1 MPIYLGGNNITGGFT
16 TEEKR
21 QFNNSINLIN
31 EQMNTKAN
39 KEDLDSKIWSMDNMG
54 QDIKEAM
61 AGQVTRDRLSNVI
74 CGRDFEVNQTKAYPG
89 ISCTVNNAPK
99 GKNITIK
106 CKITIKNTM
115 NGIRFTYSY
124 GSAYQDNNFVDK
136 PLLNVEKVY
145 EHTWENTS
153 DRVITSFFIGVNSN
167 SSSANLNALIKEVRL
182 YIDGKEHFDFDMQ
195 NDTGLTDLTDYNYT
209 LASRKFIK
217 DAIGSLN
224 TDVTV
229 TKLDSSIFGKKYE
242 VSGFTYAYPKV
253 YLVKFK
259 QQYPSG
265 NIKFSFK
272 VTPKNRMDYVK
283 ITTNAWQSPE
293 YQIRVIYPNE
303 TTLIEGSIAPTR
315 EFDMLGISLSTSS
328 PTACLDGIYEDFII
342 KIDDNIV
349 DFEMAT
355 ASINEEEGK
364 TIVDVSEE
372 QYLVASKLYV
382 KEHTDKS
389 IEALQDNF
397 KHGDKTIHYNALN
410 EDIVGNCFYIHKI
423 SAYPGIKFNL
433 NLKINQG
440 QRVQLVYKAKII
452 EGNTGHHC
460 TFNYGGSYSTLQCN
474 ATEIGKV
481 QEVKSNVMEFSADKT
496 ITMVS
501 IAKNS
506 NNPNTTCHQY
516 IYDPCV
522 VVDGVRY
529 PLTEGMLKE
538 DSDALTLQSIK
549 EEVPIL
555 ATKKFVEDSIN
566 TALNGIEKRE
576 FVLPFVNNLYVVQ
589 GSKRKQSV
597 PIFIDYL
604 YNGNKDKILFENGE
618 DRAYIREA
626 ILSPNSQSANIL
638 NTKETLKFK
647 SETLNVSDV
656 TFNKISI
663 EEKTPNGKIR
673 LLTIGDSVT
682 AGAIT
687 EKQYWAV
694 ARELFA
700 LEDIDRK
707 RNSDVM
713 FLGSNNVRNTTIN
726 YNGVEKQVKSCACGI
741 SSWSL
746 NHWLTNS
753 SSHFVYDNNGTPT
766 FSILKWIERYRT
778 HLDDGTK
785 LELGDSRL
793 GTEITSSNIDNI
805 QCCTPNIV
813 YINSTHN
820 GGTIEQHEQMIEIIQ
835 REIPGCKIIV
845 GSPMPLTGT
854 WHKEKYVGKDWL
866 DDEGC
871 ITGPNYSWGGG
882 YGTSRIESL
891 NYYTQRERE
900 NADNTFY
907 FMPQVVTMPTV
918 ESLEYDLVDCGVKMM
933 KQPTKVNQL
942 PKEHP
947 STLTHKIWG
956 YELYALLKYIS
967 GIEQGV
973 TNNFDT
979 VPLFN

>member
-1 MPIYLGGNNITGGFT
+1 MSIYLGGKNIAGGGGLT
-16 TEEKR
+16 TVLEE
-21 QFNNSINLIN
+21 NI
-31 EQMNTKAN
+31 A
-39 KEDLDSKIWSMDNMG
+39 D
-54 QDIKEAM
+54 
-61 AGQVTRDRLSNVI
+61 GQVTRSKLSNVI
-74 CGRDFEVNQTKAYPG
+74 CGRDFEVNITKAYPG
-89 ISCTVNNAPK
+89 INFTVNNAPA

-106 CKITIKNTM
+106 CKITTKNTIG
-115 NGIRFTYSY
+115 GIRFTYNY
-124 GSAYQDNNFVDK
+124 GGSYQDNTFVDN
-136 PLLNVEKVY
+136 PLINVEKVY
-145 EHTWENTS
+145 EYTWENTS
-153 DRVITSFFIGVNSN
+153 DRVITSFAIGVDSN
-167 SSSANLNALIKEVRL
+167 NPSTNLNALIKEVRL

-209 LASRKFIK
+209 LASR
-217 DAIGSLN
+217 
-224 TDVTV
+224 
-229 TKLDSSIFGKKYE
+229 
-242 VSGFTYAYPKV
+242 
-253 YLVKFK
+253 
-259 QQYPSG
+259 
-265 NIKFSFK
+265 
-272 VTPKNRMDYVK
+272 
-283 ITTNAWQSPE
+283 
-293 YQIRVIYPNE
+293 
-303 TTLIEGSIAPTR
+303 
-315 EFDMLGISLSTSS
+315 
-328 PTACLDGIYEDFII
+328 
-342 KIDDNIV
+342 
-349 DFEMAT
+349 
-355 ASINEEEGK
+355 
-364 TIVDVSEE
+364 
-372 QYLVASKLYV
+372 LYV
-382 KEHTDKS
+382 KEHTDKA

-423 SAYPGIKFNL
+423 STYPGMAFDL
-433 NLKINQG
+433 SLKIYQG
-440 QRVQLVYKAKII
+440 QRVHLAYKVKVV
-452 EGNTGHHC
+452 EGDWGHYGK
-460 TFNYGGSYSTLQCN
+460 FNYNNGSYNDLNCN
-474 ATEIGKV
+474 STEIGKV
-481 QEVKSNVMEFSADKT
+481 QEVKSNVIEFSTDKT
-496 ITMVS
+496 ITRVS
-501 IAKNS
+501 IAKN
-506 NNPNTTCHQY
+506 NNSPKDVCHQY

-549 EEVPIL
+549 EECPIL

-626 ILSPNSQSANIL
+626 SLSPDSQSASIL

-647 SETLNVSDV
+647 SETLDVPDV

-687 EKQYWAV
+687 QKQYWAV

-700 LEDIDRK
+700 LEDIDRG

-753 SSHFVYDNNGTPT
+753 SSHFVYDNNGTPV

-820 GGTIEQHEQMIEIIQ
+820 GGSIEEHEQMIEIIQ

-891 NYYTQRERE
+891 NHYTQRERE
-900 NADNTFY
+900 NNDNTFY
-907 FMPQVVTMPTV
+907 FMPQIVTMPTV
-918 ESLEYDLVDCGVKMM
+918 EALEYDLVDCGVKMM

-947 STLTHKIWG
+947 GTLTHKIWG

>member
-1 MPIYLGGNNITGGFT
+1 MSIYLGGKNIAGGGGLT
-16 TEEKR
+16 TVLEE
-21 QFNNSINLIN
+21 NIV
-31 EQMNTKAN
+31 
-39 KEDLDSKIWSMDNMG
+39 D
-54 QDIKEAM
+54 
-61 AGQVTRDRLSNVI
+61 GQVTRSKLSNVI
-74 CGRDFEVNQTKAYPG
+74 CGRDFEVNNTKAYPG
-89 ISCTVNNAPK
+89 ISFTVNNAPK

-106 CKITIKNTM
+106 CKITTKNTP
-115 NGIRFTYSY
+115 GSIRFTYNY
-124 GSAYQDNNFVDK
+124 GGAYQDNNFADR
-136 PLLNVEKVY
+136 PLENVEKVY
-145 EHTWENTS
+145 EYTWENTS
-153 DRVITSFFIGVNSN
+153 DRAITSFFIGVNSN
-167 SSSANLNALIKEVRL
+167 NPSTNLNALIKEVRL
-182 YIDGKEHFDFDMQ
+182 YIDGKEHFDFVMQ
-195 NDTGLTDLTDYNYT
+195 NDTGITDLTDYSYT
-209 LASRKFIK
+209 LASR
-217 DAIGSLN
+217 
-224 TDVTV
+224 
-229 TKLDSSIFGKKYE
+229 
-242 VSGFTYAYPKV
+242 
-253 YLVKFK
+253 
-259 QQYPSG
+259 
-265 NIKFSFK
+265 
-272 VTPKNRMDYVK
+272 
-283 ITTNAWQSPE
+283 
-293 YQIRVIYPNE
+293 
-303 TTLIEGSIAPTR
+303 
-315 EFDMLGISLSTSS
+315 
-328 PTACLDGIYEDFII
+328 
-342 KIDDNIV
+342 
-349 DFEMAT
+349 
-355 ASINEEEGK
+355 
-364 TIVDVSEE
+364 
-372 QYLVASKLYV
+372 LYV
-382 KEHTDKS
+382 KEHTDKA
-389 IEALQDNF
+389 IKALQDNF
-397 KHGDKTIHYNALN
+397 KYGDKTIHYNALN

-433 NLKINQG
+433 SLKIHQG
-440 QRVQLVYKAKII
+440 QRVQLAYKVKVV
-452 EGNTGHHC
+452 EGDMGHFC
-460 TFNYGGSYSTLQCN
+460 AFNYHDGSYNDLHCKS
-474 ATEIGKV
+474 TEIGKV
-481 QEVKSNVMEFSADKT
+481 QEVKSNVIEFSTDKT
-496 ITMVS
+496 IIRVS
-501 IAKNS
+501 IAKN
-506 NNPNTTCHQY
+506 NNSPNDVCHQY
-516 IYDPCV
+516 IYDPCI

-529 PLTEGMLKE
+529 PLTEDMLVE
-538 DSDALTLQSIK
+538 DSNALTLQSIK
-549 EEVPIL
+549 EEAPLL

-618 DRAYIREA
+618 DRVYIREA
-626 ILSPNSQSANIL
+626 RLSPDSQPASIL

-647 SETLNVSDV
+647 SETLDVQDV

-700 LEDIDRK
+700 LEDIDRN

-753 SSHFVYDNNGTPT
+753 SSHFVYDNNGTPV

-820 GGTIEQHEQMIEIIQ
+820 GGSIEEHEQMIEIIQ

-866 DDEGC
+866 DSGV
-871 ITGPNYSWGGG
+871 IIGPNYSWGGD
-882 YGTSRIESL
+882 YGNSRIKSL
-891 NYYTQRERE
+891 KHYTQRERE

-918 ESLEYDLVDCGVKMM
+918 EALEYDLVDCGVKMM

-947 STLTHKIWG
+947 GTLAHKIWG

-973 TNNFDT
+973 TNNFNE
-979 VPLFN
+979 VPLFDNTTS

>member
-1 MPIYLGGNNITGGFT
+1 MSIYLGGKNIAGGGGLT
-16 TEEKR
+16 SVLEE
-21 QFNNSINLIN
+21 NIV
-31 EQMNTKAN
+31 
-39 KEDLDSKIWSMDNMG
+39 D
-54 QDIKEAM
+54 
-61 AGQVTRDRLSNVI
+61 GQVTRSKLSNVI
-74 CGRDFEVNQTKAYPG
+74 CGRDFEVNNTKAYPG
-89 ISCTVNNAPK
+89 INFTVNNAPA

-106 CKITIKNTM
+106 CKITTKNTPG
-115 NGIRFTYSY
+115 GIRFTYNY
-124 GSAYQDNNFVDK
+124 GPAYQDNNFVK
-136 PLLNVEKVY
+136 QPLINVEQIY

-153 DRVITSFFIGVNSN
+153 DRVITSFFIGVNSSN
-167 SSSANLNALIKEVRL
+167 PSTNLNALIKEVRL

-195 NDTGLTDLTDYNYT
+195 NDTGVTDLTDYSYT
-209 LASRKFIK
+209 LASRKFIE
-217 DAIGSLN
+217 DTIDSLN

-242 VSGFTYAYPKV
+242 VSGFTYAFPRV

-265 NIKFSFK
+265 EIKFSFK
-272 VTPKNRMDYVK
+272 VTPKNRMESVK
-283 ITTNAWQSPE
+283 ITTDAWQSPE
-293 YQIRVIYPNE
+293 YSISVINPNE

-315 EFDMLGISLSTSS
+315 TFNMLGITLRTDS
-328 PTACLDGIYEDFII
+328 PTACLDGIYEDFIV

-349 DFEMAT
+349 EFEMAT
-355 ASINEEEGK
+355 DSINKEEGK
-364 TIVDVSEE
+364 TVVDVSEE

-389 IEALQDNF
+389 IEALQYNF

-423 SAYPGIKFNL
+423 SAYPGINFNPG
-433 NLKINQG
+433 LKILRG
-440 QRVQLVYKAKII
+440 QRVQLVYKAKVI
-452 EGNTGHHC
+452 EGNYGHYC
-460 TFNYGGSYSTLQCN
+460 TFNYGGPYTTLQCHS
-474 ATEIGKV
+474 TEIGKV
-481 QEVKSNVMEFSADKT
+481 QEVKSNVIEFSGDKT
-496 ITMVS
+496 ITNVA
-501 IAKNS
+501 IGKDS
-506 NNPNTTCHQY
+506 NNPNTICHQY

-529 PLTEGMLKE
+529 PLTEGMLVE

-549 EEVPIL
+549 EEFPIL

-566 TALNGIEKRE
+566 TALNGVEKRE

-618 DRAYIREA
+618 DRVYIREA
-626 ILSPNSQSANIL
+626 RLSPNSQPVSIL

-647 SETLNVSDV
+647 SETLNVPNV

-687 EKQYWAV
+687 QKQYWAV

-700 LEDIDRK
+700 LEDIDRN

-726 YNGVEKQVKSCACGI
+726 YNGVEKQVKSYACGI

-746 NHWLTNS
+746 NTWLTNS
-753 SSHFVYDNNGTPT
+753 SSHFVYDNNGTPV

-820 GGTIEQHEQMIEIIQ
+820 GGSIEEHERMIEIIQ

-871 ITGPNYSWGGG
+871 IIGPNYGWGGE

-891 NYYTQRERE
+891 NHYTQRERE
-900 NADNTFY
+900 NNDNTFY
-907 FMPQVVTMPTV
+907 FMPQIVTMPTV

-947 STLTHKIWG
+947 GTLAHKIWG

-979 VPLFN
+979 VPLFDMNDTTS